1 MCSKIGVVGTPDQVC
16 LIVPVLNSLQFKI
29 TALWCKNLETC
40 RKLSE
45 KFHIPCAAANFKE
58 VLLHQDVDLV
68 YVATEPG
75 MHAEVAVKA
84 LTSGKHCIC
93 QKPPSSRQSEAQ
105 KMVSLSR
112 YYNQLMSLLDS
123 YMRFLPAV
131 TKMRDLIASG
141 YCGKLLVVEA
151 RVTMGSLIQQ
161 ESYSWKCDPSM
172 GGGVV
177 NMLGSHLIDLV
188 AFVSKQQAK
197 KVHGTL
203 STFRPHTENIQG
215 YRTITSDDFCCFQM
229 QCTEGLSATI
239 TLNTHAPGQYQF
251 EFSVTGSNGRLA
263 LKGVDL
269 FGNRNGEEESLLYKQ
284 DTEGCKME
292 DFGAS
297 LGVRFP
303 ATYHRQIV
311 VGNQVMFTSLRSV
324 LESRQPVRSASS
336 GSGKGERGEKPRV
349 QSPPPAQMANIP
361 GPSATFEDGLYIR
374 TVLDAIH
381 TSSTTGQW
389 VDIPKASLVE
399 MNNDNPFWTS
409 STAEP
414 SPKTHRPVYV

>member
-1 MCSKIGVVGTPDQVC
+1 MCSKIGIVGIPDQIS
-16 LIVPVLNSLQFKI
+16 LLVPVLNSLHFQI

-40 RKLSE
+40 RKLAE
-45 KFHIPCAAANFKE
+45 KFNISFAATNFKE
-58 VLLHQDVDLV
+58 VLLHSDVDVV

-131 TKMRDLIASG
+131 TKMRDFVVSD
-141 YCGKLLVVEA
+141 YCGKLHVVEA

-188 AFVSKQQAK
+188 TFVSKQQAK
-197 KVHGTL
+197 RVHGTL
-203 STFRPHTENIQG
+203 NTFRPHTENIQG
-215 YRTITSDDFCCFQM
+215 YRTITGDDFCCFQM

-239 TLNTHAPGQYQF
+239 TLNTHAPGQFLF
-251 EFSVTGSNGRLA
+251 EFSVTGSDGRLVMRG
-263 LKGVDL
+263 LDL
-269 FGNRNGEEESLLYKQ
+269 FGNRNGEEEKLLFKQ
-284 DTEGCKME
+284 DTEDCKME
-292 DFGAS
+292 EFG
-297 LGVRFP
+297 VDTKFP
-303 ATYHRQIV
+303 ATYYHQIV
-311 VGNQVMFTSLRSV
+311 VGNKVMFRMLQSA
-324 LESRQPVRSASS
+324 LESRTPLHPAPTKFAI
-336 GSGKGERGEKPRV
+336 GGGKGKGSS
-349 QSPPPAQMANIP
+349 QSQVVI
-361 GPSATFEDGLYIR
+361 PSATFEDGLYIR

-381 TSSTTGQW
+381 VSSSSGQW
-389 VDIPKASLVE
+389 VDIPKDNLVE
-399 MNNDNPFWTS
+399 MNNANPFWTS

-414 SPKTHRPVYV
+414 SPKTHRPVFV

>member
-1 MCSKIGVVGTPDQVC
+1 MCSKIGVIGTPDQIS
-16 LIVPVLNSLQFKI
+16 LLVPVLQSLQFQI
-29 TALWCKNLETC
+29 TALWCKNQETC
-40 RKLSE
+40 RKLAE
-45 KFHIPCAAANFKE
+45 KYHISFAAGNFKE
-58 VLLHQDVDLV
+58 VLLRPDVDLV

-112 YYNQLMSLLDS
+112 YYSQLMSLLDS

-131 TKMRDLIASG
+131 SKMCDLITSS
-141 YCGKLLVVEA
+141 YCGKLHVIEA
-151 RVTMGSLIQQ
+151 RVTMGSLIRQ

-177 NMLGSHLIDLV
+177 NILGSHLIDLV
-188 AFVSKQQAK
+188 SFISKQQAK
-197 KVHGTL
+197 RVHGTL
-203 STFRPHTENIQG
+203 NTFCPHTDNIQG

-229 QCTEGLSATI
+229 ECTEGLSATV
-239 TLNTHAPGQYQF
+239 TLNTHAPGHFLF
-251 EFSVTGSNGRLA
+251 EFTVTGSDGRLV

-269 FGNRNGEEESLLYKQ
+269 FGNRGDEEEQLLYKE
-284 DTEGCKME
+284 DVTDFKME
-292 DFGAS
+292 EFFGEDMK
-297 LGVRFP
+297 LP
-303 ATYHRQIV
+303 AAYYCQIV
-311 VGNQVMFTSLRSV
+311 VGNRAMFKRLHSA
-324 LESRQPVRSASS
+324 LESRKSQLHPAPAKFSK
-336 GSGKGERGEKPRV
+336 GDKGERSL
-349 QSPPPAQMANIP
+349 QSPTNVQVAL
-361 GPSATFEDGLYIR
+361 PSATFEDGLYIR

-381 TSSTTGQW
+381 VSNSTGKW

-399 MNNDNPFWTS
+399 MSNPFWTS

>member
-1 MCSKIGVVGTPDQVC
+1 MCSRIGIVGTPDEICV
-16 LIVPVLNSLQFKI
+16 LVPVLHSLHFQI
-29 TALWCKNLETC
+29 TALWCKNPDTC
-40 RKLSE
+40 RKLAE
-45 KFHIPCAAANFKE
+45 KFHIPFAAGNFKE
-58 VLLHQDVDLV
+58 VLLHSDVDLV

-75 MHAEVAVKA
+75 MHAEVAVKS

-131 TKMRDLIASG
+131 TKMCDLISTG
-141 YCGKLLVVEA
+141 YCGKLYVIEA

-177 NMLGSHLIDLV
+177 NMLGSHIIDLV
-188 AFVSKQQAK
+188 SFVSKQQAK
-197 KVHGTL
+197 RVHGTL
-203 STFRPHTENIQG
+203 NTFRPHTESIQG

-229 QCTEGLSATI
+229 ECTEGLSATV
-239 TLNTHAPGQYQF
+239 TLNTHSPGQFQF
-251 EFSVTGSNGRLA
+251 EFSVTGSDGRLIM
-263 LKGVDL
+263 KGVDL
-269 FGNRNGEEESLLYKQ
+269 FGNRSDEEEKLLYKE
-284 DTEGCKME
+284 DTKDFKME
-292 DFGAS
+292 DFFGMEAK
-297 LGVRFP
+297 FP
-303 ATYHRQIV
+303 PAYCHQIV
-311 VGNQVMFTSLRSV
+311 VGNRVMFERLRSS
-324 LESRQPVRSASS
+324 LEARKKAIQLAPAKVAKGNKGGRAS
-336 GSGKGERGEKPRV
+336 
-349 QSPPPAQMANIP
+349 QSPSHTQLLI
-361 GPSATFEDGLYIR
+361 PSATFEDGLYIR

-381 TSSTTGQW
+381 SSNKSGQW

-399 MNNDNPFWTS
+399 MNNTNPFWTS

-414 SPKTHRPVYV
+414 SPKTHRPVFV

>member
-1 MCSKIGVVGTPDQVC
+1 MCSKIGIVGTPDQIS
-16 LIVPVLNSLQFKI
+16 LLVPVLQSLKFQI
-29 TALWCKNLETC
+29 TALWCKNQETC
-40 RKLSE
+40 RKLAE
-45 KFHIPCAAANFKE
+45 KFRIPFAAGNFRE
-58 VLLHQDVDLV
+58 VLLRPDVDLV

-75 MHAEVAVKA
+75 MHAEVAVKS

-131 TKMRDLIASG
+131 TKMCDLIASN
-141 YCGKLLVVEA
+141 YCGKLHVIEA
-151 RVTMGSLIQQ
+151 RVTMGSLIRQ

-177 NMLGSHLIDLV
+177 NMLGSHIIDLV
-188 AFVSKQQAK
+188 SFVSKQQAK

-203 STFRPHTENIQG
+203 NTFCPHTKKIQG

-229 QCTEGLSATI
+229 ECTGGLSATV
-239 TLNTHAPGQYQF
+239 TLNTHAPGQFLF
-251 EFSVTGSNGRLA
+251 EFSVTGSDGRLV

-269 FGNRNGEEESLLYKQ
+269 FGNRSDEEEKLLYKEETK
-284 DTEGCKME
+284 DFKME
-292 DFGAS
+292 EFFGMD
-297 LGVRFP
+297 VKFP
-303 ATYHRQIV
+303 ATYYRQIV
-311 VGNQVMFTSLRSV
+311 VGNRAMFERLQSA
-324 LESRQPVRSASS
+324 LESRKTQLNPAPAKFAK
-336 GSGKGERGEKPRV
+336 GGKGERSS
-349 QSPPPAQMANIP
+349 QSPTNSQVIL
-361 GPSATFEDGLYIR
+361 PSATFEDGLYIR

-381 TSSTTGQW
+381 LSNRTGQW

-399 MNNDNPFWTS
+399 MSNPFWTS

-414 SPKTHRPVYV
+414 SPKTHRPVFV

>member
-1 MCSKIGVVGTPDQVC
+1 MCSKIGIVGTPDQIS
-16 LIVPVLNSLQFKI
+16 LLVPVLHSLHFKI
-29 TALWCKNLETC
+29 TALWCKNLENC
-40 RKLSE
+40 RKLAE
-45 KFHIPCAAANFKE
+45 KFRIPFAAANFKE
-58 VLLHQDVDLV
+58 VLLHPDVDLV

-123 YMRFLPAV
+123 YMRFLPAI
-131 TKMRDLIASG
+131 TKMRDLIVTG
-141 YCGKLLVVEA
+141 YCGKLHVVEA

-161 ESYSWKCDPSM
+161 EPYSWKCDPSV

-188 AFVSKQQAK
+188 TFVSKQQAK

-203 STFRPHTENIQG
+203 NTFRPHTGNIQG

-251 EFSVTGSNGRLA
+251 EFSVTGSNGRLV

-269 FGNRNGEEESLLYKQ
+269 FGSKNNEAEVLLYKQ

-292 DFGAS
+292 DFGAPDTK
-297 LGVRFP
+297 FP
-303 ATYHRQIV
+303 ATYYHQIM
-311 VGNQVMFTSLRSV
+311 VGNRVMFTSLRSV
-324 LESRQPVRSASS
+324 LESRQLVRAV
-336 GSGKGERGEKPRV
+336 KGDRGEKPRMH
-349 QSPPPAQMANIP
+349 SPPPSQIANIP

-381 TSSTTGQW
+381 MSNSTGQW

-399 MNNDNPFWTS
+399 MDNDNPFWTS
-409 STAEP
+409 SNAEP